1 MLYLYKMYL
10 EHQGRHPFDCMNM
23 SRVQEIQVKLMQY
36 PSTFV
41 TIDTVLT
48 PDREMNR
55 KHIENMD
62 WYIDVGILENTVS
75 NIFGITVEIQ
85 ENVQCIEIKE
95 EGTNF
100 ECTLDSGE
108 KKKMCV
114 MKVSDM
120 VSIEERI

>member
-1 MLYLYKMYL
+1 MYL

-23 SRVQEIQVKLMQY
+23 SRVQEIQVKLMQN

-41 TIDTVLT
+41 TIDMVLT

-55 KHIENMD
+55 KHVENMD
-62 WYIDVGILENTVS
+62 WYIDTGILENTVS
-75 NIFGITVEIQ
+75 NIFEMAVEIQ

-108 KKKMCV
+108 KKNMCV
-114 MKVSDM
+114 MKVADM
-120 VSIEERI
+120 VSIKECI